1 MVVRLE
7 GRTEVGTEEQKE
19 VGEEQK
25 ALRQPEG
32 EAEGEVLTGSDYCVQ
47 VHSAQPELLGMPE
60 ALHWEVVVEL
70 EQTEGVVVEVWNA

>member
-7 GRTEVGTEEQKE
+7 KRTEEQMEEQMEE

-47 VHSAQPELLGMPE
+47 EHSAQPELLGMPE
-60 ALHWEVVVEL
+60 TLHWGVVVEL
-70 EQTEGVVVEVWNA
+70 